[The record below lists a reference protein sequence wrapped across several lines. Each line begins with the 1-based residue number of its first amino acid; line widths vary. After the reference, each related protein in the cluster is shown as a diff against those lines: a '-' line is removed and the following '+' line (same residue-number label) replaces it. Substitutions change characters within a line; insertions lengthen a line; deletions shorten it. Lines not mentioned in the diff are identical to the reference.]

1 MGGLSDKTQTSALTT
16 RLAVSILVTT
26 YLLWA
31 VTFSVLTRAYEADD
45 EQGHVQYVEYVVEHG
60 AIPHIS
66 VANLQESHQPPLYY
80 LLVAGWQD
88 LLRIPAF
95 TPVAVLEHY
104 KDPYI
109 AGRLFYSHNYTASQH
124 RAAVDIHF
132 LRLLSV
138 LLGLGTVLLTFAA
151 AKVVGMGEPVA
162 LSAGLFVAL
171 MPRFLVVTSAVTND
185 ALVIPLC
192 SLAIVLFLLSERARG
207 VGSLRR
213 RRLYVIGMGA
223 TLGAAAITKFNSL
236 PIALFLIILAAAPSI
251 RVSIRQSNLRS
262 TRADVLT
269 PDVLSVGRG
278 SLGNGVRAWE

>member
-1 MGGLSDKTQTSALTT
+1 MPLLPRLPASRSNLRRETTRPTTVRLRAQLPSQGDGWTLDLQSSRHGRPLDKTQTSVLTT

-95 TPVAVLEHY
+95 TPVVVLEHY

-124 RAAVDIHF
+124 RAAVDIHI

-171 MPRFLVVTSAVTND
+171 MPRFLVVSSAVTND

-192 SLAIVLFLLSERARG
+192 SLAIVLFLLSDAPAELGVCVAGGFTSSGWAR
-207 VGSLRR
+207 R
-213 RRLYVIGMGA
+213 
-223 TLGAAAITKFNSL
+223 
-236 PIALFLIILAAAPSI
+236 
-251 RVSIRQSNLRS
+251 
-262 TRADVLT
+262 
-269 PDVLSVGRG
+269 
-278 SLGNGVRAWE
+278 